1 MSEKDKT
8 PTTPPDEPK
17 KEGAPSAEPPAKK
30 RGFDALFGQWPG
42 DETDEEIQKAL
53 EEIS

>member
-1 MSEKDKT
+1 MNEKDKT
-8 PTTPPDEPK
+8 PTTPPDEPT
-17 KEGAPSAEPPAKK
+17 KEGETLQAPLAKK
-30 RGFDALFGQWPG
+30 KGFDALFGQWPG